1 MLRDYDICPSLCS
14 KHRLLSLIGEINS
27 NAAMPHDRTFSAPA
41 RASSGPRMNTPMVS
55 KIPVLIDSSPVRV
68 VRSQVGRMNEHGTK
82 QDFLDFH
89 GFLRLLWRIAC
100 LSSTSESPGSTL
112 TDTQRV
118 AKLLFRMERYVW
130 TFKPFLRFIFIVSSS
145 DGRSA
150 MSKRGNKNGKSLA
163 AFVIT
168 DWSFS
173 PILKNINETVRLWAQ
188 YVPGS
193 LRDYA
198 FETWS

>member
-1 MLRDYDICPSLCS
+1 MDSCSIYLIFGQEQLWLLFTNYCSLRDKQYSDTVARKSLDSRIISSEDLWTMLRDYDICPSLCS

-27 NAAMPHDRTFSAPA
+27 NSAMPHDRTFSAPA
-41 RASSGPRMNTPMVS
+41 RASSGPRVNTPMVS

-68 VRSQVGRMNEHGTK
+68 VRSQVGRMNEHGSK

-118 AKLLFRMERYVW
+118 AKLLFRMERYV
-130 TFKPFLRFIFIVSSS
+130 
-145 DGRSA
+145 
-150 MSKRGNKNGKSLA
+150 
-163 AFVIT
+163 
-168 DWSFS
+168 
-173 PILKNINETVRLWAQ
+173 
-188 YVPGS
+188 
-193 LRDYA
+193 
-198 FETWS
+198 